1 MGVFLSLWSGQCRKF
16 SLPHARGGVS
26 IKRVLRACCE
36 QSSPRP
42 WGCFSRGF
50 SPPPRTN
57 VFPTPVGVF
66 LWRTKHPPQDRCL
79 PRSRGGVSIPCLRPE
94 GCVQSSPRP
103 WGCFFCASLCRPHV
117 MSLPH
122 ARGGVSKRQA
132 ESTPR
137 ALSSPR
143 PWGCFSVSHFHLLD
157 ALVFP
162 TPVGVFLCRALYS
175 GARYSLPHARGGVS
189 TV

>member
-1 MGVFLSLWSGQCRKF
+1 MGVFLTLSSGQCRKF

-66 LWRTKHPPQDRCL
+66 LWRTKKPPQEGGL
-79 PRSRGGVSIPCLRPE
+79 PHARGGVSYPVLRAV
-94 GCVQSSPRP
+94 CTFRSSPRP
-103 WGCFFCASLCRPHV
+103 WGCFAD
-117 MSLPH
+117 MSTVAIMAWVFPTPVGVFLQQGDIEKKLSRLPH
-122 ARGGVSKRQA
+122 ARGGVSKFCA
-132 ESTPR
+132 S
-137 ALSSPR
+137 
-143 PWGCFSVSHFHLLD
+143 
-157 ALVFP
+157 
-162 TPVGVFLCRALYS
+162 
-175 GARYSLPHARGGVS
+175 
-189 TV
+189 